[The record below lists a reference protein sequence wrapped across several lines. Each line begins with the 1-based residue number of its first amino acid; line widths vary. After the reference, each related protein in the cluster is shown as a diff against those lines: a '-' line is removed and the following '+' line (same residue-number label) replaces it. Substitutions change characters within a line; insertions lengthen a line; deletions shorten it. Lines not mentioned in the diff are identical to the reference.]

1 MQQKIV
7 IRKVLVLVAW
17 LLVGSGLT
25 VLLVAANNKEQGHV
39 CKEVR
44 INIKG
49 DGEQF
54 FIDKT
59 DINLLLNAAAG
70 GPLEGTPLDQMDLS
84 KLELQLERG
93 VWIRDAE
100 LYIDSKDV
108 LHVSAAERE
117 PIARVFT
124 TAGASFYIDSSGKQ
138 LPLLEKETARVLV
151 ISNFPGARKWNK
163 KDSAMAKDVKLIAQ
177 AINASEFWKRQIAQ
191 VDITPSGAYEAIPVV
206 GNHLIRLGTAENIDN
221 KLSHLFLFYKQ
232 VLSKTGFDKYDI
244 VDVQYKGQV
253 LGVHKDGVASEI
265 DSVQLAKN
273 IEELLERSRQQ
284 MINDS
289 LVQAQQNIWKVD
301 TTAKPYVPVVIDTVR
316 PSNPIPT
323 KTANPNPAKSQK
335 VKPVVPKAKP
345 KAVMQKQ
352 R

>member
-1 MQQKIV
+1 MQKKKIIQKI
-7 IRKVLVLVAW
+7 LVLAAW
-17 LLVGSGLT
+17 LLVGSGMI
-25 VLLVAANNKEQGHV
+25 VLLVAANRKEQGHV

-44 INIKG
+44 IVIKG

-54 FIDKT
+54 FVDKT
-59 DINLLLNAAAG
+59 DILHLLNEAAQDSLTG
-70 GPLEGTPLDQMDLS
+70 MPLDQLQLS
-84 KLELQLERG
+84 KLEHKLEKG

-100 LYIDSKDV
+100 LYIDSKDI
-108 LHVSAAERE
+108 LHVLVTERE

-124 TAGASFYIDSSGKQ
+124 RSGASFYIDSSGKQ
-138 LPLLEKETARVLV
+138 MPLLEKESARVLV
-151 ISNFPGARKWNK
+151 ISNFTGARKWNK
-163 KDSAMAKDVKLIAQ
+163 SDSAMAKDIKLIAQ
-177 AINASEFWKRQIAQ
+177 TVNASEFWKRQIAQ
-191 VDITPSGAYEAIPVV
+191 VDITPAGTYEAIPVV
-206 GNHLIRLGTAENIDN
+206 GNHLIRLGTAENIEK
-221 KLSHLFLFYKQ
+221 KLARLFLFYKQ

-244 VDVQYKGQV
+244 VDVQYAGQV
-253 LGVHKDGVASEI
+253 LGVHKDGAATAI

-316 PSNPIPT
+316 PSNPILT
-323 KTANPNPAKSQK
+323 KTANPIPTKSQK
-335 VKPVVPKAKP
+335 AKPVVPKAKP
-345 KAVMQKQ
+345 KAVMHRQ